1 MTITSTFVPPLIFLK
16 SGFFGFDL
24 SNDSKLGGGGGCLG
38 VPYIPQR
45 ALGPKP
51 LKGALLRTIFQKKS
65 TKGHDCYLGPV
76 KSDLDSD

>member
-1 MTITSTFVPPLIFLK
+1 LQCNICPIKLNINNIKEFMPNIFMTIT
-16 SGFFGFDL
+16 
-24 SNDSKLGGGGGCLG
+24 
-38 VPYIPQR
+38 
-45 ALGPKP
+45 